1 MKCHKVKTIPRL
13 EQLREIE
20 GPPPL
25 EVPRKD
31 IFMLRAMTVESK
43 ICIRSDPFLY
53 SRKRQLP
60 EVER

>member
-1 MKCHKVKTIPRL
+1 MSQVGKTIPRL

-31 IFMLRAMTVESK
+31 IFMFRAMTIESK
-43 ICIRSDPFLY
+43 ICIRSCIHV
-53 SRKRQLP
+53 KGN
-60 EVER
+60 